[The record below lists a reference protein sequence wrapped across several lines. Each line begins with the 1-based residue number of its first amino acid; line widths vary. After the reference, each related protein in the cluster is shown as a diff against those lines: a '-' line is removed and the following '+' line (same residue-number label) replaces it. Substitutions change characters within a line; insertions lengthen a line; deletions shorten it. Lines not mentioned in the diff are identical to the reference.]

1 MHIIINN
8 REAVLKKG
16 ASFDY
21 IAENR
26 FFTGADSYTLSITFP
41 LKGCQKNIDIF
52 GHINRKDSNLDTLLL
67 SCEIYDRGFQVTGA
81 VNIVEISEEE
91 VKTQFLQGKSASNY
105 SSALDT
111 VYINEVQIGYAQDW
125 TFYTAPYHVAAPGQ
139 EHYKGYVSLPWVNN
153 TSGNMQNGMLLYEG
167 VWCYLNY
174 NIDTGALLSCQYYL
188 IYALEIILDAC
199 GFNYDL
205 SALKNSDYKY
215 LLIFNTFPHSWDMEE
230 WSNSLPHWTVAEF
243 LEQIELFT
251 NGVFDIDTR
260 RKKVT
265 FSFNRS
271 ILDNQKIVNIENV
284 VDEFSVEITDSSKS
298 ENNYIEQCNLKYSE
312 ADHQMQN
319 LYACDWAVGKM
330 RRLSYMSYDDMLADV
345 HYYKEWSD
353 SYGNLP
359 VFNRLLYVQ
368 ELQTYFTLKCYK
380 IVTDSKTGRVT
391 KYLRIVPVNVYG
403 SRGNSGDGEG
413 RSTEIGIVPVCIDHC
428 DDTVG
433 DCVFLNCGSYGDAE
447 EEDDEEKNQCFAYNT
462 VNNTEKEKGQEYFD
476 KIYVGFWDGDYNV
489 QNLSKKNLY
498 PLPWIDK
505 LCVDYFGN
513 YNLTDKNFS
522 MRLKGTLVNDNWKVK
537 NKIDQ
542 TKKFTF
548 SFLVENGNIPDVKSI
563 FYIHGKKYLAEKITA
578 TFTENGMS
586 QLVKMV
592 AYRII

>member
-16 ASFDY
+16 VSFDY

-41 LKGCQKNIDIF
+41 LKGCQQNIDIF
-52 GHINRKDSNLDTLLL
+52 GHINRKDSNLDKLLMD
-67 SCEIYDRGFQVTGA
+67 CEIYDRGFQVSGA

-91 VKTQFLQGKSASNY
+91 VKTQFLQGKSATNY

-111 VYINEVQIGYAQDW
+111 IYINEVQVGYAQDW
-125 TFYTAPYHVAAPGQ
+125 AYLPASWFMGAPGQ
-139 EHYKGYVSLPWVNN
+139 DYYKGYVSLPWVNN
-153 TSGNMQNGMLLYEG
+153 TSGNMQNAMTFYDSHWTYRDVDLQ
-167 VWCYLNY
+167 N
-174 NIDTGALLSCQYYL
+174 GALLSCQYYL
-188 IYALEIILDAC
+188 IYALKIILDSC
-199 GFNYDL
+199 GFRYDL
-205 SALKNSDYKY
+205 SVLENSDYKY
-215 LLIFNTFPHSWDMEE
+215 LLIFNTFPHAWDMEE
-230 WSNSLPHWTVAEF
+230 WSNSLPHWTVSEF

-265 FSFNRS
+265 FSFNWS
-271 ILDNQKIVNIENV
+271 VLNNQKSVVLKNI

-298 ENNYIEQCNLKYSE
+298 ENTYIEQSNLKYSE

-330 RRLSYMSYDDMLADV
+330 RRLSYMSYDDMLTDV
-345 HYYKEWSD
+345 HNYKEWSD
-353 SYGNLP
+353 NYGNLP

-403 SRGNSGDGEG
+403 SRGNSGSEEG
-413 RSTEIGIVPVCIDHC
+413 RSTELGIVPVCIDHC

-433 DCVFLNCGSYGDAE
+433 DCVFLNCGTYGDAE
-447 EEDDEEKNQCFAYNT
+447 EEDEAKKNQCFAYNT
-462 VNNTEKEKGQEYFD
+462 VNNAEKEKGQEYFD
-476 KIYVGFWDGDYNV
+476 KIYVGFWDGDCNA

-548 SFLVENGNIPDVKSI
+548 SFLVENGVIPDVKSI